1 MFGLPCAHALYCIG
15 AISYNVNDFVHY
27 ILRSEAFKNIYKHPY
42 FSVPDESRWP
52 SELHDNMLLPIIIR
66 ATGRPSTKKRKKAD
80 ETRAFKRSSN
90 VRCSNCDEWG
100 HNEKTCKVGKG

>member
-1 MFGLPCAHALYCIG
+1 MFGLPCADALYCIG
-15 AISYNVNDFVHY
+15 DISYNVNDFVHC

-52 SELHDNMLLPIIIR
+52 SELHDNMFPPIIIR